1 MTESVIVALIG
12 CCATIIGSV
21 LTYAYQIKKLRTE
34 TLEHHET
41 VKSEQ
46 TKQFNELKDAVNS
59 RIDKLEDSVKEMK
72 FEYEK
77 NASLTTEKLNQ
88 LEKKQDKHNN
98 LIERMYSAEKDIEVL
113 KNREKVSE
121 HRLEDLEKGEND
133 GK

>member
-1 MTESVIVALIG
+1 MTEGVIVALIG
-12 CCATIIGSV
+12 CCATVIGSV
-21 LTYAYQIKKLRTE
+21 LTYAFQIKKLRSE
-34 TLEHHET
+34 QAEHHET

-46 TKQFNELKDAVNS
+46 TKQFNELKDAVNN

-72 FEYEK
+72 YEYEK

-98 LIERMYSAEKDIEVL
+98 LIERMYAAEKDIEVL

-121 HRLEDLEKGEND
+121 HRLEDLESKD
-133 GK
+133 